1 MVKGFTGLTV
11 DDPERVTEAI
21 VGTHYIA
28 MRKTYEIFSKNTLL
42 SSMHSVKPVESKV
55 TPLSLALD
63 TIECIQ

>member
-21 VGTHYIA
+21 VETHYIA
-28 MRKTYEIFSKNTLL
+28 MRKTYKIFSKNTLL